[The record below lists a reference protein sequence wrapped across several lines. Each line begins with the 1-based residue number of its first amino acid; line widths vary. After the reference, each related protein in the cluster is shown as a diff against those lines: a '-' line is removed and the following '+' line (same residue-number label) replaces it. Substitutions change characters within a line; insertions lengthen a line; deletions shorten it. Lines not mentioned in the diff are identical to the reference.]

1 MALSADEIVQVLN
14 DLLETCYDGMDGF
27 RTVASMVTRTDV
39 IVVCET
45 QAQRID
51 EAASELYTAVRRLGG
66 RPAEHGHP
74 KATIHRS
81 WIHLRASTID
91 TSDDGVLGEIVRGE
105 EEAIRRYQHALNKS
119 LPPALH
125 DLVVDQLR
133 GIQENLERVHRL
145 RHPPPEPV

>member
-27 RTVASMVTRTDV
+27 RAAASTITRSDAV
-39 IVVCET
+39 SFCEVR
-45 QAQRID
+45 AQRID

-74 KATIHRS
+74 QASLHRS
-81 WIHLRASTID
+81 WIHLRASAID
-91 TSDDGVLGEIVRGE
+91 TSDDGVLGEMERGE
-105 EEAIRRYQHALNKS
+105 EAAVSRYRHALGKS

-125 DLVVDQLR
+125 DLVAEQLR
-133 GIQENLERVHRL
+133 GVEANLEGVRQL
-145 RHPPPEPV
+145 RRAPPEPI

>member
-27 RTVASMVTRTDV
+27 RTVASTVTRTD
-39 IVVCET
+39 IVTFC
-45 QAQRID
+45 QAHAQRID

-74 KATIHRS
+74 KATLHRS
-81 WIHLRASTID
+81 WIHLRASAID
-91 TSDDGVLGEIVRGE
+91 TSDDGVLGEIERGE
-105 EEAIRRYQHALNKS
+105 EEAVRRYQHALNKS

-125 DLVVDQLR
+125 DLVADQLR
-133 GIQENLERVHRL
+133 GVEDTLQHVRL
-145 RHPPPEPV
+145 LRQAPTESA